1 MRDVR
6 LSEND
11 FHFKIKASGALII
24 DGKILMIYFPPYDN
38 YNFPG
43 GHIELGE
50 TSEEGVLREFKEE
63 TGLDVKI
70 DKLIMVNE
78 IFFSFKEASH
88 IKTHEIEFMYKLLP
102 ADKNFKMQDFE
113 HTENDKND
121 GIQTNILKWTRLE
134 TIKEKYKKIKP
145 EIAEA
150 LFKTEEELKYNK
162 VIAYNIE

>member
-1 MRDVR
+1 MRDVH
-6 LSEND
+6 LSKND
-11 FHFKIKASGALII
+11 FHFKIKASGALMI
-24 DGKILMIYFPPYDN
+24 DGKILMIYFPEYDN

-43 GHIELGE
+43 GHLELGE

-78 IFFSFKEASH
+78 MFFSFKEASH

-102 ADKNFKMQDFE
+102 TDKNFKMEDFE
-113 HTENDKND
+113 HTEIDKND
-121 GIQTNILKWTRLE
+121 GIKTNILKWTTLE

-150 LFKTEEELKYNK
+150 LFEINKGLKYNK
-162 VIAYNIE
+162 VVSYNIE